1 MSIQQHKAEGR
12 KEDSGQLMY
21 IAHQYKALR
30 KSCLGKADRTSTF
43 LLAFFCARHHTSM
56 AVLQW
61 YKNKPFAETPVAKIK
76 IQKISLVS
84 TTKIR
89 HFHLLLRPPK
99 RPLAQL
105 RHCFQT
111 AANFA
116 TRRQPC
122 CATYSQNC
130 RIEPCSHHEV

>member
-61 YKNKPFAETPVAKIK
+61 YKNKPFAETPVAKNKNTEDITRFNNK
-76 IQKISLVS
+76 NTALSPSAQASKTAFS
-84 TTKIR
+84 TTTALLSNCRK
-89 HFHLLLRPPK
+89 LCDTSATLLRNIFPK
-99 RPLAQL
+99 LQNR
-105 RHCFQT
+105 T
-111 AANFA
+111 M
-116 TRRQPC
+116 QP
-122 CATYSQNC
+122 S
-130 RIEPCSHHEV
+130 